1 MVEIEFAYPKSVKG
15 MKKKKK
21 KKKKKRVR
29 REKPNFGA
37 ERNELGASYCIF

>member
-21 KKKKKRVR
+21 KKKYLWEKK
-29 REKPNFGA
+29 PIL
-37 ERNELGASYCIF
+37 ELKEMN

>member
-15 MKKKKK
+15 MKK

>member
-21 KKKKKRVR
+21 KKK
-29 REKPNFGA
+29 ELG
-37 ERNELGASYCIF
+37 ERNPILELKEMN

>member
-21 KKKKKRVR
+21 KK
-29 REKPNFGA
+29 ELG
-37 ERNELGASYCIF
+37 ERNPILELKEMN